1 VSSVSICVSMS
12 HPLLIQIQKWRSRAK
27 FSRGKPLP
35 FYKCEL
41 KIHRFLV
48 HHKWCARRLDTPLN
62 DLSQADAH
70 RIAIPHGAAG
80 L

>member
-12 HPLLIQIQKWRSRAK
+12 HPLLIQMQKWRSRTK

-41 KIHRFLV
+41 KIHRFLPTSPAQG
-48 HHKWCARRLDTPLN
+48 CARSGLWVSYA
-62 DLSQADAH
+62 DL
-70 RIAIPHGAAG
+70 REP
-80 L
+80 